1 MTWTRV
7 LVGIALLAAAAVGL
21 GFFWPFGARA
31 QVLRLP
37 GVVEIQEVRLGSK
50 IGGRVEQVHVVE
62 GQIVEAGK
70 PLVTFAMPEM
80 EAQREQWQAR
90 VQSAEAD
97 LEKIR
102 NGWRSEEKEV
112 AKQAVETARARWQ
125 MLKVGPRQEEIRE
138 ARSQFESAEADL
150 RLTREEYERAERL
163 YHQSSGSRAD
173 YDTARGSRDRAQGQ
187 AAKAK
192 AHLDLLLAGT
202 RPEEIQEAAAEL
214 AKAQA
219 NYNMLMAGSRSEDIA
234 ATEARLA
241 EARGKLHE
249 IESNLLEA
257 VVRAPER
264 VLIEVLA
271 VRKGDL
277 VSPNQP
283 ILRVLR
289 ADDLWVKV
297 YVPETDLGKVRLNA
311 EADVTVDAYPGRI
324 FKGSISLIAAESEF
338 TPRNVQSAD
347 ERRHQVFGIKVRVPE
362 PQGVFKS
369 GMAAE
374 VSIELQP

>member
-1 MTWTRV
+1 MTWTRG
-7 LVGIALLAAAAVGL
+7 LVGIALIAAVGVGL

-31 QVLRLP
+31 QVLTLP

-50 IGGRVEQVHVVE
+50 LGGRVEQVHIME
-62 GQIVEAGK
+62 GQIAEAGQ

-97 LEKIR
+97 LEKMR
-102 NGWRSEEKEV
+102 NGWRSEEKEI
-112 AKQAVETARARWQ
+112 ARQAVETARARWQ
-125 MLKVGPRQEEIRE
+125 MLKAGPRAEEIRE
-138 ARSQFESAEADL
+138 ARGQFESAEADL
-150 RLTREEYERAERL
+150 RLAREEYDRAERL
-163 YHQSSGSRAD
+163 YHQNSNSRTD
-173 YDTARGSRDRAQGQ
+173 YDTARASRDRAQSQ

-192 AHLDLLLAGT
+192 AHLDLLLAGS
-202 RPEEIQEAAAEL
+202 RVEEIQEAAAEL
-214 AKAQA
+214 GKAQA
-219 NYNMLMAGSRSEDIA
+219 NHNMLMAGSRSEDIA

-249 IESNLLEA
+249 IEANLLEA

-277 VSPNQP
+277 VAPNQP

-311 EADVTVDAYPGRI
+311 DADVTVDAYPGRI
-324 FKGSISLIAAESEF
+324 FRGSISHIAAESEF

-374 VSIELQP
+374 VSIALQP